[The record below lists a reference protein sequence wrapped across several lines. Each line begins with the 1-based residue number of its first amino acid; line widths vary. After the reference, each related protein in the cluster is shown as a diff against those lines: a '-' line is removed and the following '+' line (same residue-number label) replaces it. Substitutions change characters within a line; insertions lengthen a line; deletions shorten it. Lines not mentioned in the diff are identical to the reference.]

1 MMWYFLTFYFKS
13 SSRYSVGKGKLFR
26 WFSFIQNCTVGE
38 NFGKWPTI
46 GQNVCMCAGSSI
58 IGNSI
63 IGDNVMVGANT
74 IIKDEVVPSNVIV
87 FGESP
92 NLIIKKKRI

>member
-1 MMWYFLTFYFKS
+1 MIFEIPQEDILKMLLRQINTFFLYLK
-13 SSRYSVGKGKLFR
+13 RKNMNR
-26 WFSFIQNCTVGE
+26 RI
-38 NFGKWPTI
+38 
-46 GQNVCMCAGSSI
+46 I
-58 IGNSI
+58 IGA
-63 IGDNVMVGANT
+63 NVMVGANT

>member
-1 MMWYFLTFYFKS
+1 MIFEKPQEDILKMSLRQINTFFLYLK
-13 SSRYSVGKGKLFR
+13 RKDMNR
-26 WFSFIQNCTVGE
+26 RI
-38 NFGKWPTI
+38 
-46 GQNVCMCAGSSI
+46 I
-58 IGNSI
+58 IGA
-63 IGDNVMVGANT
+63 NVMVGANT